1 LLYSS
6 PREDIGDVI
15 VKPKKVDEESAT
27 RLMLGYLC
35 IATEAEASLV
45 RKVQILDK
53 FDFSDWEISR
63 ICGRTEQSVRNA
75 RSLGKKE
82 SAK

>member
-1 LLYSS
+1 
-6 PREDIGDVI
+6 
-15 VKPKKVDEESAT
+15 
-27 RLMLGYLC
+27 MLGYLC

-63 ICGRTEQSVRNA
+63 ICGGTEQSVRNA